1 MTLVQFAN
9 TAIGYPQ
16 HPVLQQISFNI
27 EAGEVCCL
35 LGANGCGKT
44 TLIRSLLGRLALQG
58 GNILLQRRQISDWRA
73 PELAKWMA
81 YVPQAHDG
89 PFAFSVLD
97 MVLMGRSPHLNLFA
111 SPAAKDRRLALELLE
126 NLGIVHL
133 AARQYPSL
141 SGGERQLVLI
151 ARALI
156 QQPKLLVMDEPA
168 ASLDFGHQITLL
180 EKVRQLKSEGM
191 TLLMS
196 THHPLHARAIADRV
210 VLLSAQEGAQ
220 QGSAAAMLTGQKL
233 AALYDVQEAD
243 IRHHLGIEI

>member
-1 MTLVQFAN
+1 MTLVQFEN
-9 TAIGYPQ
+9 TAVGYPQ
-16 HPVLQQISFNI
+16 HPVLQQLSFTI
-27 EAGEVCCL
+27 AQGEVCCL

-44 TLIRSLLGRLALQG
+44 TLIRSLLGRLPLRG
-58 GNILLQRRQISDWRA
+58 GNILLQQRAIKAWRS
-73 PELAKWMA
+73 EDLAKWMA

-89 PFAFSVLD
+89 PFTFSVLD
-97 MVLMGRSPHLNLFA
+97 MVLMGRSIHLPLFS
-111 SPAAKDRRLALELLE
+111 SPSAKDRRLALELLD
-126 NLGIVHL
+126 NLGIYHL
-133 AARQYPSL
+133 AARLYPSL

-151 ARALI
+151 ARALL

-168 ASLDFGHQITLL
+168 ASLDFGHQIKLL
-180 EKVRQLKSEGM
+180 EKIRQLKSTGM

-210 VLLSAQEGAQ
+210 VLLSKHEGAR

>member
-1 MTLVQFAN
+1 VTLVQFAN

-44 TLIRSLLGRLALQG
+44 TLIRSLLGRLTLQG
-58 GNILLQRRQISDWRA
+58 GNILLQRRPIRDWRA
-73 PELAKWMA
+73 HELAKWMA
-81 YVPQAHDG
+81 YVPQAHDS

-97 MVLMGRSPHLNLFA
+97 MVLMGRSIHLKTFS
-111 SPAAKDRRLALELLE
+111 SPSAKDRQQALELLE
-126 NLGIVHL
+126 NMGIAHL
-133 AARQYPSL
+133 ATRQYPSL

-151 ARALI
+151 TRALI

-168 ASLDFGHQITLL
+168 ASLDFGRQITLL
-180 EKVRQLKSEGM
+180 KKIRQLKSEGM

-210 VLLSAQEGAQ
+210 VLLSPLGAQ